1 VLLSFTV
8 ENFRSYREA
17 KTLSLVASK
26 GSELPGN
33 TRSVAGVPLQV
44 LTSAVLYGA
53 NGSGKS
59 NLLVAIGY
67 LRSELL
73 RAGINDLGRPT
84 GTFHDRRQRFLL
96 DPEWATRPTRFE
108 IAFLLNGVLH
118 QYDITFHQGAVREE
132 RLRVTPNG
140 RVQTWFRRQGQEFDF
155 GSAHL
160 KGPKTRL
167 GQSTQP
173 GLPFLAFAALVEHPQ
188 LRPIVD
194 WMRDNLEVWRRVDEG
209 AGWEGRSR
217 ETTAEAAEDDAF
229 RRWLEEVLRVAD
241 TGVKSIYFEAA
252 PDVPEAH
259 EPGGNGRIGHEV
271 NGGVPQ
277 QRVRLIHK
285 GKLASSTPFGLNQE
299 SDGTQKLYALLRP
312 VYNAL
317 VTGRVAVVDELGAY
331 LHPNLVRELVALFHD
346 EQKNPLGAQL
356 IFTTHDATLLSGEL
370 FRRDQV
376 WLTEKDEE
384 GATDLYSLY
393 DFKGVRKDEWLDG
406 AYLRGRYGA
415 IPFID
420 EELPAPTRG
429 AKPKG
434 GNPTGRVRHAT

>member
-140 RVQTWFRRQGQEFDF
+140 RVQTWFRRQGQEFVDAT
-155 GSAHL
+155 GIAVSGIRGAGRASAVEAHRGL
-160 KGPKTRL
+160 DA
-167 GQSTQP
+167 GQSG
-173 GLPFLAFAALVEHPQ
+173 GLAAGGRGGRMGRTV
-188 LRPIVD
+188 
-194 WMRDNLEVWRRVDEG
+194 
-209 AGWEGRSR
+209 AG
-217 ETTAEAAEDDAF
+217 DD
-229 RRWLEEVLRVAD
+229 R
-241 TGVKSIYFEAA
+241 
-252 PDVPEAH
+252 
-259 EPGGNGRIGHEV
+259 
-271 NGGVPQ
+271 
-277 QRVRLIHK
+277 
-285 GKLASSTPFGLNQE
+285 
-299 SDGTQKLYALLRP
+299 
-312 VYNAL
+312 
-317 VTGRVAVVDELGAY
+317 
-331 LHPNLVRELVALFHD
+331 
-346 EQKNPLGAQL
+346 
-356 IFTTHDATLLSGEL
+356 
-370 FRRDQV
+370 
-376 WLTEKDEE
+376 
-384 GATDLYSLY
+384 
-393 DFKGVRKDEWLDG
+393 
-406 AYLRGRYGA
+406 RGR
-415 IPFID
+415 
-420 EELPAPTRG
+420 
-429 AKPKG
+429 
-434 GNPTGRVRHAT
+434 GR